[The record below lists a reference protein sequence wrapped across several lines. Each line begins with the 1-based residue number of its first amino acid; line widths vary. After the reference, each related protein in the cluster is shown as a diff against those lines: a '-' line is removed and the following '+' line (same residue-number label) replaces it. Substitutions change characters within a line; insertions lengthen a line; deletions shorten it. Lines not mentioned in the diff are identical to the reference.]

1 MLTLFIRTPSPR
13 TQPARA
19 TRPEERTVTSECT
32 TLTRAIS
39 TSCTRSRGSTSTGN
53 RDSSAHVARRAGIE
67 TQERKR
73 ERRAKRESRLFVE
86 SKKVFSGSI
95 DRQAGR
101 RFWQENAFLQG
112 HFLGAFYLGVNFF
125 WKTVGSRSRNFSA
138 S

>member
-1 MLTLFIRTPSPR
+1 MIHRHMLRVGLE
-13 TQPARA
+13 
-19 TRPEERTVTSECT
+19 TRHK
-32 TLTRAIS
+32 
-39 TSCTRSRGSTSTGN
+39 RG
-53 RDSSAHVARRAGIE
+53 
-67 TQERKR
+67 R
-73 ERRAKRESRLFVE
+73 EGRAKRESRLFVE

-125 WKTVGSRSRNFSA
+125 WKTVGSRPRKSSA